1 MAVPV
6 LRGTSSTEHE
16 YGVSLIYSLDPYATH
31 KSFDDLSHG
40 PRPRAT
46 WTSQFG
52 YLSESSFRENVQW
65 IVKPCFM

>member
-40 PRPRAT
+40 PHDHELLEYLNSDVYPRVSFVK
-46 WTSQFG
+46 TSSG
-52 YLSESSFRENVQW
+52 
-65 IVKPCFM
+65 